1 MGVGARDA
9 YASKNDHFW
18 LVGCWPKIKKIISG
32 FSLFDLLFTHYG
44 IGGGE
49 VWQKLYINSICLH
62 LSPKIKSFFFLIWNQ
77 IFAVW
82 GDGEGQDGESVQQP
96 WHGWSAYSG
105 EKPPAVDNQ
114 AITITITIT
123 MVFTRTVDAIFWKQK
138 VSAFLAQKSVGRMQ
152 KFCWQ
157 NLQQNGRNGDTHS
170 AECRSAFSVNFL
182 VQMQNNWQWQQN
194 PRHALSE
201 CMTSPD
207 FYLLRR
213 TQGQGNL

>member
-1 MGVGARDA
+1 MSESRRSYILHPA
-9 YASKNDHFW
+9 
-18 LVGCWPKIKKIISG
+18 
-32 FSLFDLLFTHYG
+32 
-44 IGGGE
+44 IGGPHPIPCLSTQITKRRGIAMY
-49 VWQKLYINSICLH
+49 YI
-62 LSPKIKSFFFLIWNQ
+62 
-77 IFAVW
+77 
-82 GDGEGQDGESVQQP
+82 
-96 WHGWSAYSG
+96 
-105 EKPPAVDNQ
+105 
-114 AITITITIT
+114 AITITI
-123 MVFTRTVDAIFWKQK
+123 VFTRTVDAIHSESKK
-138 VSAFLAQKSVGRMQ
+138 LVVSAFLGHKLVGRVQ
-152 KFCWQ
+152 KFWRQ